1 MAESADLICPLSRL
15 TPGPSEPRHTGRP
28 SGGVSEAP
36 RTEAARQPISQ
47 FYRIIPGIPDLQ
59 PADRS
64 ADGTLAT
71 NGFRYCEPLA
81 AASGFGWHVYPP
93 MNFTLMW
100 SGDEVAFA
108 LGRSKRFTSLRGMQ
122 YPGFPRAFAKIAPEG
137 LNDLPPPFLTQGL
150 MPGSV
155 KIWSGYFA
163 RTAPGW
169 ALLSR
174 GVANKPK
181 TQPYENYE
189 GIVEANS
196 WFGPLF
202 TNVQIKR
209 TNSPIQFHM
218 RYPLF
223 QVQPLRREC
232 YQQPPYELREAAD
245 LKPDDWRRF
254 AATIDPNRDQMR
266 KLGHHAV
273 EIRKGLRRGS

>member
-1 MAESADLICPLSRL
+1 MQDEP
-15 TPGPSEPRHTGRP
+15 EPRPTDRP
-28 SGGVSEAP
+28 LAGALEVRGADEAHG
-36 RTEAARQPISQ
+36 PICQ
-47 FYRIIPGIPDLQ
+47 FYRIIPGIPDVR

-93 MNFTLMW
+93 INFTLMW

-108 LGRSKRFTSLRGMQ
+108 FGRSRRFTSLRGAQ
-122 YPGFPRAFAKIAPEG
+122 YPGFPKAFTGIAPHG
-137 LNDLPPPFLTQGL
+137 LKDLPPPFLTQGL

-163 RTAPGW
+163 RTSPGW

-174 GVANKPK
+174 GVANKPGA
-181 TQPYENYE
+181 QPYENYE

-232 YQQPPYELREAAD
+232 YRQPSYELHEAAD
-245 LKPDDWRRF
+245 LNPDDWRRF
-254 AATIDPNRDQMR
+254 ASTIEFNRDQMR
-266 KLGHHAV
+266 ALGHHAV
-273 EIRKGLRRGS
+273 EIRKELRRQS

>member
-1 MAESADLICPLSRL
+1 MAEAAELICPFSKH
-15 TPGPSEPRHTGRP
+15 THGSPEPRHTGQP
-28 SGGVSEAP
+28 DGWVTAP
-36 RTEAARQPISQ
+36 PRIEAAREPICQ
-47 FYRIIPGIPDLQ
+47 FYRIIPGIPDMKR
-59 PADRS
+59 ADRS

-71 NGFRYCEPLA
+71 NGFRYCEPLT

-93 MNFTLMW
+93 MNFTLIW

-108 LGRSKRFTSLRGMQ
+108 LGRTKRFTSLRGVQ
-122 YPGFPRAFAKIAPEG
+122 YPGFPKAFADVAPDG
-137 LNDLPPPFLTQGL
+137 LKDSPPPFLTQGL

-163 RTAPGW
+163 RTAPDW

-189 GIVEANS
+189 GIIEGNS

-218 RYPLF
+218 RYPFF

-232 YQQPPYELREAAD
+232 YQQPPYELCEAAD
-245 LKPDDWRRF
+245 LNPEDWRRF
-254 AATIDPNRDQMR
+254 AATIEPNRDQMR
-266 KLGHHAV
+266 ALGHHAV
-273 EIRKGLRRGS
+273 EVRRELRRQS